1 MTSMSTRKWRA
12 GAALALSATLAW
24 SGAAIA
30 AGVPDALTKLK
41 GSSESNASDAL
52 SKAGYRLQGA
62 KESWNRKDAFWWNEK
77 SRQCLRLTSRFSLV
91 SGVATVG
98 AADCTNA
105 GTAGAA
111 ASGRPG
117 TLTASDLLGLSRK
130 GGEAKLAAAGFNALW
145 IDEGKPDGITML
157 WFNQSTGQCI
167 AATVVGDKFDAARDQ
182 PASQCR

>member
-30 AGVPDALTKLK
+30 AGVPDALTRLK